1 MDVVV
6 LRWPSERSRRDRLR
20 HEGTPRLLL
29 VDDAVSPPEPDDC
42 LEEWARASAEESEVK
57 ARVEALLVR
66 CRNHVE
72 VTPVL
77 DAGVLRV
84 GEALVSLSPL
94 ESRLAAV
101 LLERRGRVVPR
112 EVLVGAAWPDGPGLR
127 NTLDVHIARLRRRL
141 ASVGLALRTVR
152 SRGYLLEPSGCGQQR
167 VREA

>member
-1 MDVVV
+1 MEVVR
-6 LRWPSERSRRDRLR
+6 LRWPSERSRRERLR
-20 HEGTPRLLL
+20 RQGTPRLLL
-29 VDDAVSPPEPDDC
+29 VDDAVPPPVPDDC
-42 LEEWARASAEESEVK
+42 LEEWARVSAGDAEIT
-57 ARVEALLVR
+57 ARVEALLLR
-66 CRNHVE
+66 WRSHVE
-72 VTPVL
+72 ITPEL

-84 GEALVSLSPL
+84 GDALVSLSPL

-112 EVLVGAAWPDGPGLR
+112 DVLVGAAWPDGPGLR

-152 SRGYLLEPSGCGQQR
+152 SRGYLLEPSGCVQQG